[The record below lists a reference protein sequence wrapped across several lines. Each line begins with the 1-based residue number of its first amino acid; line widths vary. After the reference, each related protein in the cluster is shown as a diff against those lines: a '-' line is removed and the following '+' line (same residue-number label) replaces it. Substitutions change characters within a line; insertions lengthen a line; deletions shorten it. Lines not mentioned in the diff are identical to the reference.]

1 MDLAK
6 FGELRVLV
14 TGADGFIPSYVC
26 ERLVELGASVTALV
40 RRNSSNVIKSIPHVR
55 KSVKIRWG
63 DITDLSVLI
72 QETKGVDVVYHMGA
86 QSHVQ
91 YSLHNP
97 LETYQA
103 NTIGTM
109 NVLEAARLNDVGRV
123 VHAGS
128 AEVYGKPEAV
138 PIKETHPLAPRSP
151 YAAGKVA
158 SDRLMFSYFCTYGL
172 PVVMSRFF
180 GIFGPRQSIE
190 KAIPKFILR
199 IGQGMPPIIYGDG
212 TQSRDYMYG
221 TDAADAYARLGVADG
236 VAGETVN
243 IGTGKETKIVD
254 LANMIISLMGSD
266 VKPEF
271 TPALHPGEA
280 GRLVADPARG
290 MEALDWHPQVRLEEG
305 MKTTIKYYKDRPEL
319 ADDLDVVV

>member
-1 MDLAK
+1 MNLAK
-6 FGELRVLV
+6 FDSLRVLV

-26 ERLVELGASVTALV
+26 ERLADLGADVTALV
-40 RRNSSNVIKSIPHVR
+40 RRNSSNVIKSIPHLRERVR
-55 KSVKIRWG
+55 IRWG

-72 QETKGVDVVYHMGA
+72 QETKDVDVVYHMGA

-97 LETYQA
+97 LETYQT
-103 NTIGTM
+103 NTVGTM

-128 AEVYGKPEAV
+128 AEVYGKPETV
-138 PIKETHPLAPRSP
+138 PIKEAHPLAPRSP

-190 KAIPKFILR
+190 KAIPKFVLR
-199 IGQGMPPIIYGDG
+199 IGRGMPPVIYGDG

-221 TDAADAYARLGVADG
+221 TDAADAYARLGVVDG
-236 VAGETVN
+236 MVGETVN
-243 IGTGKETKIVD
+243 IGTGKETRIVD
-254 LANMIISLMGSD
+254 LASMIIRLMGKD
-266 VKPEF
+266 IKPEF

-280 GRLVADPARG
+280 GRLVADPTRG
-290 MEALDWHPQVRLEEG
+290 MEALDWRPEVSLEEG
-305 MKTTIKYYKDRPEL
+305 MKRTIKYYQDRPDL
-319 ADDLDVVV
+319 AKDLDVVI